1 MNSIND
7 KKRKRLLVTGASGF
21 LGWNICYVAYKSW
34 DVFGVVFSTPV
45 EVSGVSIK
53 VADLT
58 DFNKLKR
65 LFMDVAPDAV
75 IHAAAAANTNYCQ
88 VNQTESHKINVDASI
103 NIAGLCMERNIPL
116 VFVSTDMVFDGL
128 SAPYKEED
136 SVCPINMYGE
146 QKVIAEE
153 EMVKRNPEMAICR
166 TSIMFGHYPNNG
178 KNWFQQILE
187 SMRMHQDLQLF
198 VDEYRTFLSV
208 RNAVSG
214 LLLALGNISGILHLS
229 GDESISRYDFARL
242 VTTIFQINDAILLP
256 CKIKDVTVAAP
267 RAHDLSLDNRK
278 AKTFGFNPS
287 SIEKELKA
295 LLNII
300 EPTR

>member
-1 MNSIND
+1 MNSINV

-21 LGWNICYVAYKSW
+21 LGWNICSVAYKSW
-34 DVFGVVFSTPV
+34 DVFGVAFSTPI
-45 EVSGVSIK
+45 EVSGVNIK
-53 VADLT
+53 VVDLT
-58 DFNKLKR
+58 DFYKLKQ
-65 LFMDVAPDAV
+65 LFIDAAPDAV

-88 VNQTESHKINVDASI
+88 VNQTESNKINVDASI

-128 SAPYKEED
+128 NAPYKEED

-153 EMVKRNPEMAICR
+153 EMAKRNPEMVICR
-166 TSIMFGHYPNNG
+166 TSIMFGHYPNKG
-178 KNWFQQILE
+178 KNWFQQTLE

-198 VDEYRTFLSV
+198 IDEYRTFLSV
-208 RNAVSG
+208 RKAVSG
-214 LLLALGNISGILHLS
+214 LLLTIGNISGILHLG

-287 SIEKELKA
+287 SIEEELEVVS
-295 LLNII
+295 NII
-300 EPTR
+300 